1 MKTRGTGNNPHN
13 RYQPRRIETVA
24 DERPHFVAATEDNT
38 WATPDSIAT
47 TVVEEQARTIIS
59 TNRSPDVPF
68 DQSINP
74 YRGCEHGCIY
84 CFARP
89 THAYWD
95 LSPGLDFETKLI
107 AKPNAANLLRQT
119 LDKPRYQCKP
129 IALGVNTDAYQPVEK
144 ARRITRE
151 LLEVLWEYRHP
162 VSLITKSALILRDID
177 LLSSLARERLC
188 SVFVSITTLDNDL
201 KRIMEPRTAA
211 PGTRLKVVRELRAA
225 GIPTGVLVAPVI
237 PFINDHEMEAILD
250 ASAEAGAQRAGWV
263 LLRLPLEVAPL
274 FETWLQD
281 HFPDRARHVMHRM
294 EDLRG
299 GKVYDSTFGK
309 RMAGSGPYAELLRQR
324 FARQCRKLSL
334 NQREPSAL
342 RTDLFRRPGA
352 DQLTLW

>member
-1 MKTRGTGNNPHN
+1 MASILDKAIKGRGALGNPDN
-13 RYQPRRIETVA
+13 RFDSQRREPF
-24 DERPHFVAATEDNT
+24 DDGWGGLNDRPDPQRELVV
-38 WATPDSIAT
+38 DSARSIIA
-47 TVVEEQARTIIS
+47 R
-59 TNRSPDVPF
+59 NDSPDVPF

-144 ARRITRE
+144 TRRITRE

-177 LLSSLARERLC
+177 LLSSLAQERLC

-237 PFINDHEMEAILD
+237 PFINDNEMEAILD

-299 GKVYDSTFGK
+299 GKAYDSTFGK

-334 NQREPSAL
+334 NQREHSVL